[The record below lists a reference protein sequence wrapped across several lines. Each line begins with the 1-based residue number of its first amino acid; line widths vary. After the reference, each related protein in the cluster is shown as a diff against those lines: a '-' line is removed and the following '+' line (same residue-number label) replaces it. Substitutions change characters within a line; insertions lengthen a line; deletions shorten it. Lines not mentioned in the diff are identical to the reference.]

1 MVRQFV
7 TGNIHLK
14 YIRKDFN
21 KSYRE
26 VGYNNDIY

>member
-14 YIRKDFN
+14 CIRKYFN
-21 KSYRE
+21 KSYRK